1 MVILVRRVSSASVT
15 VEDRIVSFIGQGL
28 LLYVGVSVGD
38 TQKECDYFAKKV
50 SNLRI
55 FESQEKEIS
64 VKNLSGEILSVS
76 QFTLSAE
83 TKKGNRPTYS
93 KAMPSSEAE
102 YVFGYFNQRL
112 EEESALEVQT
122 GVFGA
127 DMKISA
133 IDDGPFTI
141 ILQ

>member
-1 MVILVRRVSSASVT
+1 MIVIVRRVSSASV
-15 VEDRIVSFIGQGL
+15 VVDGQMVSSINQGL
-28 LLYVGVSVGD
+28 LLYVGLAVGD
-38 TQKECDYFAKKV
+38 TQKECEYFAKKTA
-50 SNLRI
+50 NLRI
-55 FESQEKEIS
+55 FDSQETEIS
-64 VKNLSGEILSVS
+64 VKDLMGEILSVS

-93 KAMPSSEAE
+93 KAMPSSKAE
-102 YVFGYFNQRL
+102 PLFEYFNQQLRQESGL
-112 EEESALEVQT
+112 EIQT

-127 DMKISA
+127 DMAISA